1 MSTMKLIAKSASR
14 SWQPIPRGMCIAA
27 LGLSLAACTASTGK
41 VFIGGESAQGAVYEA
56 SYNLNSSEI
65 VIGPLVSDGHGGS
78 ALDLSYQAMTC
89 NADQQCFAALGAYVR
104 PVESDWVV
112 VVSTVPEE
120 GQAKDS
126 SMLQFPHVIHQEN
139 SRRLRSFQPR
149 EAGMPPSISEA
160 VRTYAPAP
168 SLARLGTGVKLSGVL
183 HLPIRLGLNEIV
195 AQSKGA
201 VLQLPN
207 GLGIAYRVQF
217 DRPTPDQKATADV
230 LTDEPMPL
238 SFIPVASCR
247 RATIDI
253 VDSYDLATVYAS
265 FDVVV
270 ADPRYVRLIP
280 VNLSIPLVTAGLC
293 QSETAT

>member
-1 MSTMKLIAKSASR
+1 MSTVKLIAQSASR
-14 SWQPIPRGMCIAA
+14 GWQPIARGMCIAA
-27 LGLSLAACTASTGK
+27 LGLSLAACTGK
-41 VFIGGESAQGAVYEA
+41 VLIGSESAQGAVYEA

-65 VIGPLVSDGHGGS
+65 VIGPVVSDGQGGS

-89 NADQQCFAALGAYVR
+89 NAEQRCFAALGAYVR

-120 GQAKDS
+120 GQATDS
-126 SMLQFPHVIHQEN
+126 SKLIFPHVIHQEN
-139 SRRLRSFQPR
+139 SRQLRSFQLR
-149 EAGMPPSISEA
+149 KAGTPPSISEA
-160 VRTYAPAP
+160 VRTDPPVP
-168 SLARLGTGVKLSGVL
+168 SLVRLGTGVKTSGVL

-195 AQSKGA
+195 AQSERA

-207 GLGIAYRVQF
+207 GLGIAYRVEF
-217 DRPTPDQKATADV
+217 DRPTPDQKATANV
-230 LTDEPMPL
+230 LTDEPLPL

-247 RATIDI
+247 RVTIDM
-253 VDSYDLATVYAS
+253 VDFYDPATVYAS

-280 VNLSIPLVTAGLC
+280 VNLPRPLVTAGLC
-293 QSETAT
+293 QSEAAT